1 MERFNQKIYK
11 QITLKIQIAIVYKSS
26 RQKFHV
32 SPENLSSPG
41 GKHISRVVHLRC
53 QFNEKLS
60 HPRD

>member
-53 QFNEKLS
+53 
-60 HPRD
+60 